1 MSGYIFYVEW
11 VRSGSLENQKKFE
24 QMLGMKFES
33 DTYIDLADSLG
44 MTAQDESLFDGIGKK
59 QLKNVDIS
67 IDDIVTLS
75 LSGGSMLSGEAI
87 PVDMS
92 AELAKIPLR
101 WEGTLFAYMMRSLM
115 NLTLKYTSSLDIS
128 SLGMDPR
135 LFDTI
140 VEKRNKYV
148 VDSYIASGHQKVV
161 FLYGALHFQGMYDLL
176 RRSNPDWNILT
187 LEPLYPYVP

>member
-1 MSGYIFYVEW
+1 
-11 VRSGSLENQKKFE
+11 
-24 QMLGMKFES
+24 MLGMKFES

-101 WEGTLFAYMMRSLM
+101 
-115 NLTLKYTSSLDIS
+115 
-128 SLGMDPR
+128 
-135 LFDTI
+135 
-140 VEKRNKYV
+140 
-148 VDSYIASGHQKVV
+148 
-161 FLYGALHFQGMYDLL
+161 
-176 RRSNPDWNILT
+176 
-187 LEPLYPYVP
+187 